1 MMWRATR
8 VPDGGTTNPSSFF
21 SIESVDAADAA
32 EQRCQRSTG
41 GFPLAMQDACLNS
54 HGAHTLTESRKF
66 CAASVDYS
74 FMAATTELDLYTQAL
89 PGRQRP

>member
-8 VPDGGTTNPSSFF
+8 VPDGGTTNSSSFF

-41 GFPLAMQDACLNS
+41 GFHLAMQDACLKS
-54 HGAHTLTESRKF
+54 HGAHTQMDSRKF
-66 CAASVDYS
+66 CTASVDYS
-74 FMAATTELDLYTQAL
+74 FMAATAELDLYTQAP
-89 PGRQRP
+89 PGRQGP